1 MKTWKTMVTT
11 VTATM
16 LLAMVNSGCAARQV
30 EINDTWS
37 APADRSAQA
46 ATRAENAAKQAEA
59 AAARME
65 AAAQKIENIAGRYDT
80 KLRNDL
86 NK

>member
-1 MKTWKTMVTT
+1 MKTWKTMVPP
-11 VTATM
+11 VAAVM
-16 LLAMVNSGCAARQV
+16 LLAAVNSGCAARQV

-46 ATRAENAAKQAEA
+46 ATRAEDAAKRAEA

-65 AAAQKIENIAGRYDT
+65 AAAQKIENIAGTYDS
-80 KLRNDL
+80 KLRKSL